1 MVSLGSI
8 FSSVWIV
15 VANTWQQTPAGHHI
29 VQMTR
34 DGKPWFVN
42 GEPVMRAEIVD
53 FWQLV
58 FNPST
63 PAPARARVDR
73 RLHHGR
79 ASSS

>member
-1 MVSLGSI
+1 
-8 FSSVWIV
+8 
-15 VANTWQQTPAGHHI
+15 
-29 VQMTR
+29 MTR

-63 PAPARARVDR
+63 LHRLVARVDR
-73 RLHHGR
+73 RLHHGQR
-79 ASSS
+79 SSS